1 MKMPLNEKMKYV
13 QKLVLLHLRPIALVQ
28 EEVSDSAVRRL
39 LFEAGDDIDDL
50 MLLCEADI
58 TSKNLKTVKKHK
70 SNFALVREK
79 LIQVEAKDA
88 VRNFKNPITGEYI
101 MERYGIPPC
110 KEVGL
115 IKEYIKEAILD
126 GLISNDFEEAKELM
140 EKRAGELGLKQ
151 ITN

>member
-1 MKMPLNEKMKYV
+1 
-13 QKLVLLHLRPIALVQ
+13 
-28 EEVSDSAVRRL
+28 
-39 LFEAGDDIDDL
+39 
-50 MLLCEADI
+50 
-58 TSKNLKTVKKHK
+58 
-70 SNFALVREK
+70 
-79 LIQVEAKDA
+79 VEAKDA

-126 GLISNDFEEAKELM
+126 GVISNDFEEAKELM